1 MSSNLMTP
9 LQSRLQP
16 CSGKRAM
23 TLAASRS
30 VASAEGQVGWCWHI
44 GFSGGWGNCVMVHMA
59 SDAQYQ
65 VQVTSIER
73 VCACRVENP
82 LNG

>member
-1 MSSNLMTP
+1 
-9 LQSRLQP
+9 
-16 CSGKRAM
+16 M

-44 GFSGGWGNCVMVHMA
+44 GFSGLWGHCVMVHMT

-65 VQVTSIER
+65 AEARHIDQVWAWC
-73 VCACRVENP
+73 VGNP

>member
-1 MSSNLMTP
+1 M
-9 LQSRLQP
+9 
-16 CSGKRAM
+16 A
-23 TLAASRS
+23 LAASRS

-44 GFSGGWGNCVMVHMA
+44 GFSGLWGHCVMVHMT

-65 VQVTSIER
+65 AEARGIEQMSAR
-73 VCACRVENP
+73 HVGNP